1 MEEKYNLA
9 VKEVDALVEP
19 ISLIRRLRNNDLGL
33 PSMKF
38 FTISIPFNSSSSSSF
53 KAYIPSTMINEHS
66 SPLMIELDLIL
77 SETTFEYSFSSIV
90 FPFNKSLMSRLAS
103 FRS

>member
-53 KAYIPSTMINEHS
+53 
-66 SPLMIELDLIL
+66 
-77 SETTFEYSFSSIV
+77 
-90 FPFNKSLMSRLAS
+90 
-103 FRS
+103 